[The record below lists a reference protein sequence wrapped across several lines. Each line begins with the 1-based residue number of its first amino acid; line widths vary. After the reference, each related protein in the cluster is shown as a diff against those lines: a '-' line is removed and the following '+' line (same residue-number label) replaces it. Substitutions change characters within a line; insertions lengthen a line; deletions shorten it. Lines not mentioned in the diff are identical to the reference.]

1 MSNLYYV
8 QVKDEVQEI
17 SKDRMRN
24 IGDYINI
31 FDTTYLLYTNKN
43 SKEIYE
49 SIFIDDESSV
59 FIIQCNINDYYGRA
73 NKRVWEWLRENFFL
87 VKTG

>member
-73 NKRVWEWLRENFFL
+73 NKRVWEWLREKERL
-87 VKTG
+87 

>member
-8 QVKDEVQEI
+8 QDKEQFQEI
-17 SKDRMRN
+17 SKDRMEN

-31 FDTTYLLYTNKN
+31 FDTTYLLYTNKK

-49 SIFIDDESSV
+49 SISIDNESSV
-59 FIIQCNINDYYGRA
+59 FIIQCNINDFYGRA
-73 NKRVWEWLRENFFL
+73 NKRVWQWLNEKKRFL
-87 VKTG
+87 N

>member
-8 QVKDEVQEI
+8 QVKEQFQEI
-17 SKDRMRN
+17 SKDRMEN

-31 FDTTYLLYTNKN
+31 FDTTYLLYTNKK

-49 SIFIDDESSV
+49 SISIDNESSV
-59 FIIQCNINDYYGRA
+59 FIIQCNINEYYGWA
-73 NKRVWEWLRENFFL
+73 NKRVWAWLDEKKKLLR
-87 VKTG
+87 